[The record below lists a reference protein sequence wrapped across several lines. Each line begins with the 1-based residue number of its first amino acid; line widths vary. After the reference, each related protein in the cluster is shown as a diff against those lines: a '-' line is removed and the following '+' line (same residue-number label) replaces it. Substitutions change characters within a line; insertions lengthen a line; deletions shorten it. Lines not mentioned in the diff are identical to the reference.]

1 MPDLTRP
8 TQVSKPFSNAL
19 PNIVQGTNSDPVIVK
34 GGPVAVYIYPTG
46 AYSINNGD
54 GLKTYPAGV
63 ILNLEDYET
72 GIGEITIVPAAGQ
85 TVQVVGIYK

>member
-8 TQVSKPFSNAL
+8 TGVGQPFSNAL
-19 PNIVQGTNSDPVIVK
+19 PNIVEGTEPDPVIVK
-34 GGPVAVYIYPTG
+34 GGPVAIYIYPSG

-54 GLKTYPAGV
+54 GLKAYPPGV

-72 GIGEITIVPAAGQ
+72 GIGEITIRPALGQ